1 MIIRLYKNIAEKNS
15 VVKYSDSSSKELTPT
30 FSVEGYLKNGTS
42 IIDPIIIIED
52 NTSAIRQV
60 NYAYIPDFNRY
71 YFINDIASTVNNLW
85 EVHMH
90 CDVLSSFWSEIKTN
104 TAIIGRCQAST
115 FQNPNI
121 DDSEAIIE
129 TFPSTSI
136 IEGDTLYT
144 NSDISTILVAAGGTS
159 KAPEVVVGN
168 PYSVEVTR
176 GESFYFACG
185 SDAASYLWMYKKL
198 PYTSSNIFGDNTG
211 WTELSDSEQ
220 GISGATTNKVT
231 ISSTWALY
239 DVADG
244 IAFRCKVTRNGL
256 TDYTRPAYVHFNN

>member
-15 VVKYSDSSSKELTPT
+15 VVKYSDSSTKELTPT
-30 FSVEGYLKNGTS
+30 FSVEGYLKSGTS

-71 YFINDIASTVNNLW
+71 YFINDVASTVNNLW
-85 EVHMH
+85 EMHMH

-115 FQNPNI
+115 FQNSNI

-144 NSDISTILVAAGGTS
+144 NSDISTILVTAGGEANT
-159 KAPEVVVGN
+159 PQVVVGQ
-168 PYSVEVTR
+168 PYSVEVSR
-176 GESFYFACG
+176 GGSFYFAG
-185 SDAASYLWMYKKL
+185 GLDADSNVWMYKNFL
-198 PYTSSNIFGDNTG
+198 LYPDFEGDYTSS
-211 WTELSDSEQ
+211 WTLLNDSEA
-220 GISGATTNKVT
+220 GISGATTSKVT
-231 ISSTWALY
+231 ITSDWSMY
-239 DVADG
+239 NKADQL
-244 IAFRCKVTRNGL
+244 AFRCKVTRNGL
-256 TDYTRPAYVHFNN
+256 TGYTRPAYVYFNN